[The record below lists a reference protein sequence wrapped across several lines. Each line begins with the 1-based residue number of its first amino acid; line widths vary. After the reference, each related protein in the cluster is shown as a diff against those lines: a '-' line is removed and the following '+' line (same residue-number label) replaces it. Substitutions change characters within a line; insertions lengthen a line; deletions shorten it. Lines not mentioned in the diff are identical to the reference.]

1 MHLERTTS
9 PRHLGIV
16 RLAVGICLLCLFLFS
31 TTPIAPGLTALLG
44 LADRSHHLAV
54 HQSTRGIQVVLQ
66 HDCPNSPTHRHGLV
80 ARALVMIAERPS
92 GSRADHVIEFS
103 ASSTPEKASAL
114 TIAVAPGSVTAE
126 VFPVF
131 DLSPF
136 SVRSAVVRT
145 QPPHPPDANG
155 FLQSVRATVLLI

>member
-1 MHLERTTS
+1 MHLERTTL

-16 RLAVGICLLCLFLFS
+16 RLAGGICLLCLFLFS
-31 TTPIAPGLTALLG
+31 TTPMAPGLTVLLA
-44 LADRSHHLAV
+44 LADRSHHLTV

-92 GSRADHVIEFS
+92 GSREDHVVQF
-103 ASSTPEKASAL
+103 AANSTLGKTPAL
-114 TIAVAPGSVTAE
+114 AIAVAPGSLAAE

-131 DLSPF
+131 DLSQF
-136 SVRSAVVRT
+136 SVRLAVVRT
-145 QPPHPPDANG
+145 QPPHPPDAN
-155 FLQSVRATVLLI
+155 